1 MTRSGRYLILTRGGL
16 LGTPGGPG
24 GIMEHIERNHRI
36 KSNGHKKSLTHSADG
51 IMCIFQSMIKMQVEN
66 SYCGLIAWMFG
77 GWRCLAKAN
86 FGLEWNSKTT
96 ICLPTKLWL
105 HKSFP

>member
-36 KSNGHKKSLTHSADG
+36 KSNGHKKSLTHQYNQD
-51 IMCIFQSMIKMQVEN
+51 IKDFFI
-66 SYCGLIAWMFG
+66 YRI
-77 GWRCLAKAN
+77 K
-86 FGLEWNSKTT
+86 
-96 ICLPTKLWL
+96 
-105 HKSFP
+105 